1 MVNKYYDL
9 AVMQKEVPAT
19 VREHYLALEHGA
31 GECIGCKGCEGRCPF
46 GVEISERMKK
56 AAELFR

>member
-1 MVNKYYDL
+1 
-9 AVMQKEVPAT
+9 MQKEVPAT

-46 GVEISERMKK
+46 GVKISERMKK
-56 AAELFR
+56 AAGLFS